1 MITNESDTDTNLA
14 NTQLNQQN
22 NSLENLCDNSS
33 AINNKSE
40 SISKAMNISGIDQIK
55 VKLNDKKRKSYD
67 SIEHAIVTNDG
78 SQKNLVRLI
87 GLKSLFAKQ
96 LPKMP
101 KEYIVRLVF
110 DRRHKSLALLS
121 NDPSHEGSDEEI
133 IGGICYR
140 VYEDMRFAEIAF
152 CAVSASQQVKG
163 YGTKLMNFLKMHAV
177 NDGVEYF
184 ITYADNY
191 AIGYFKKQGFTKTIT
206 MPKGRFHGL
215 IKDYDGG
222 TMMECYVHPSIDYT
236 RVSEMLTSQRKF
248 ILNRIRTV
256 SKSDKKTYPP
266 LSLRNSPSRRA
277 LPGRIN
283 ESVARTMAIP
293 GVSEAGWTVADLL
306 ASTNAAKDSDMQ
318 KNHLKSELLSIMCVS
333 RSDLLVY
340 FVIALNSYF
349 ISHVMS
355 NYVSCVL

>member
-1 MITNESDTDTNLA
+1 
-14 NTQLNQQN
+14 
-22 NSLENLCDNSS
+22 
-33 AINNKSE
+33 
-40 SISKAMNISGIDQIK
+40 
-55 VKLNDKKRKSYD
+55 
-67 SIEHAIVTNDG
+67 
-78 SQKNLVRLI
+78 
-87 GLKSLFAKQ
+87 
-96 LPKMP
+96 
-101 KEYIVRLVF
+101 
-110 DRRHKSLALLS
+110 
-121 NDPSHEGSDEEI
+121 
-133 IGGICYR
+133 
-140 VYEDMRFAEIAF
+140 
-152 CAVSASQQVKG
+152 
-163 YGTKLMNFLKMHAV
+163 
-177 NDGVEYF
+177 
-184 ITYADNY
+184 
-191 AIGYFKKQGFTKTIT
+191 

-266 LSLRNSPSRRA
+266 LSLRNSSSKRA

-318 KNHLKSELLSIMCVS
+318 KNHLKSELLSIMCVY
-333 RSDLLVY
+333 RSVLLVY
-340 FVIALNSYF
+340 FTIALNSHF

-355 NYVSCVL
+355 NCVSYVLSTPVVNFITNTFTIINRQKIEEQQFSWPFREPVDTTEVKDYLEIIKDPIDLLTVNKRIRKGDWYKSKKMLCADLIRMVANCKTYNDCSSPYFDCAVGLQKFLETIFPEQI